1 MQLSGIFKKLTSG
14 EGRTLAVKK
23 NIIYSILIK
32 VLSIVVSFM
41 LVPMT
46 IGYVSSELYGVW
58 LTLSSILTWLT
69 FLDLGFSQG
78 MKNKL
83 TEAIA
88 NDDWERGK
96 KLVSTTYFLMI
107 LIFVPVCIIIQFLI
121 PVVDWCKLLNISTI
135 YQDDII
141 KTLHVLMAFCCL
153 QMIVNVVVS
162 VIAAFQRVA
171 LSNSFGV
178 IGNVISL
185 GIIFALT
192 KLCPPSLIYLCFSLA
207 AMPIVVTII
216 ASIVL
221 FSGPMKSVAPSFKS
235 IEMPLTK
242 DLFTLGYKF
251 FIINIQAVV
260 LYQATNVI
268 ISNVSSPIWVT
279 SYNIAYKY
287 LSIAMMLFTVATQ
300 PLWPAYTDAFVRGDY
315 EWMKKAR
322 KRMTKV
328 LLSSMLSCLA
338 MLFASPLVYK
348 LWIGQDATVPF
359 IMSALVAIY
368 VSIYCWMTLNG
379 TLIVGMGKI
388 KLETYLVLIGMII
401 HIPLSFFLS
410 MSIGAYGVIISMIII
425 NFAYAF
431 IFNIQITKLLNKN
444 ARGIWNK

>member
-1 MQLSGIFKKLTSG
+1 MQLSSIFKKLTSG

-107 LIFVPVCIIIQFLI
+107 LIFVPVCVIIQFLI
-121 PVVDWCKLLNISTI
+121 PIVDWCKLLNISTI

-153 QMIVNVVVS
+153 QMVVNVVVS
-162 VIAAFQRVA
+162 IIAAFQRVA

-192 KLCPPSLIYLCFSLA
+192 KLCPPSLLYLCFSLA

-216 ASIVL
+216 ASIIL
-221 FSGPMKSVAPSFKS
+221 FSGSMKRVAPSIRS

-268 ISNVSSPIWVT
+268 ISNVSSPLWVT

-287 LSIAMMLFTVATQ
+287 LSIAMMLFTIATQ
-300 PLWPAYTDAFVRGDY
+300 PLWPAFADAYARGDNQ
-315 EWMKKAR
+315 WMNNAKNK
-322 KRMTKV
+322 MTKFYYICALGCV
-328 LLSSMLSCLA
+328 IMA
-338 MLFASPLVYK
+338 TIAPWVYKIWVGKGADVPYMMTWIVTIYILVY
-348 LWIGQDATVPF
+348 
-359 IMSALVAIY
+359 
-368 VSIYCWMTLNG
+368 CWGNFNG
-379 TLIVGMGKI
+379 ILLVGMSKI
-388 KLETYLVLIGMII
+388 KLNTIIVTIGMFL
-401 HIPLSFFLS
+401 HIPLAYGLS
-410 MSIGAYGVIISMIII
+410 TLIGAYGVIVSMISI
-425 NFAYAF
+425 NLFYG
-431 IFNIQITKLLNKN
+431 IVYRIQLNKILN
-444 ARGIWNK
+444 GTALGIWNE